1 MPKRSK
7 DDLLEQLQ
15 EQLDFLRRSSAIFD
29 TGYKSEAKK
38 LANHV
43 MILVHDG
50 HKISSVLSQLG
61 VRDQLKFIDTGAMR
75 EAVLELIRAD
85 LKERGLDPNTKMYH
99 QSARLLCL
107 ASNHP
112 KPKLFEP
119 LHNSTLNDSK
129 WLKFE
134 DWWHQDV
141 ILDHDDRNLSRN
153 KLTAYL
159 RDQDGG
165 AHIDPKLG
173 GNYHRLTRGK
183 AQNMKLSVNGKLLF
197 DEGPILPTMRQI
209 AFELLH
215 SIITQ
220 LDIIKRA

>member
-1 MPKRSK
+1 MPKRARE
-7 DDLLEQLQ
+7 DLLEALE
-15 EQLDFLRRSSAIFD
+15 EQIDFLRRSSAIFD
-29 TGYKSEAKK
+29 TGYKSEAKR

-43 MILVHDG
+43 MILLHDS
-50 HKISSVLSQLG
+50 KKSFSLLSQLG
-61 VRDQLKFIDTGAMR
+61 VKNQFKFIDTGALSDS
-75 EAVLELIRAD
+75 VLELIRAD
-85 LKERGLDPNTKMYH
+85 LKARGIDPNTKMYH

-107 ASNHP
+107 AKNHP
-112 KPKLFEP
+112 KPTLYEP
-119 LHNSTLNDSK
+119 LYDSSLKDSK
-129 WLKFE
+129 WLSFNE
-134 DWWHQDV
+134 WWHQDV

-159 RDQDGG
+159 RDKDGG

-183 AQNMKLSVNGKLLF
+183 AQNMKLSVGGKLLF

-215 SIITQ
+215 SITQ
-220 LDIIKRA
+220 QLESIKRV